1 MIGFGHGVDRG
12 VVIHCSHCGVPFR
25 FLSGIILA
33 RFGKLVQYLG
43 CYWVVIIRFLVVFWQ
58 SHPLLLMNIGAHDT
72 SLFWLT
78 DSVRNHHT
86 TNCSKIKPPSAD
98 RKTWLDNSNII
109 CYSNIGEAIKLPIS
123 TLKLVKLLLTCE
135 GTMLLGTWYTLLD
148 NSGRFTIPTPL
159 RPLLQ
164 PGMIITRGFDRCL
177 QLCPE
182 PFWRG
187 LAQRV
192 NNLTLSGDDERW
204 VRRLLFAEAMVL
216 RLDDQGT
223 ITLSEALRGYA
234 GIDRQVVL
242 IGMDQYLEVWN
253 PERWQECQATLV
265 AATGRWSRRDWDM
278 AVSLRDGFS
287 L

>member
-1 MIGFGHGVDRG
+1 
-12 VVIHCSHCGVPFR
+12 
-25 FLSGIILA
+25 
-33 RFGKLVQYLG
+33 
-43 CYWVVIIRFLVVFWQ
+43 
-58 SHPLLLMNIGAHDT
+58 
-72 SLFWLT
+72 
-78 DSVRNHHT
+78 
-86 TNCSKIKPPSAD
+86 
-98 RKTWLDNSNII
+98 
-109 CYSNIGEAIKLPIS
+109 
-123 TLKLVKLLLTCE
+123 
-135 GTMLLGTWYTLLD
+135 MLLGTWYTPLD

-164 PGMIITRGFDRCL
+164 PGIIVTRGFDRCL

-204 VRRLLFAEAMVL
+204 VRRLLFAEAMIV
-216 RLDDQGT
+216 RPDDQGT

-242 IGMDQYLEVWN
+242 IGMDQYLEVWS

-265 AATGRWSRRDWDM
+265 AAAGRWSRRDWDM
-278 AVSLRDGFS
+278 AVSLRDSFS